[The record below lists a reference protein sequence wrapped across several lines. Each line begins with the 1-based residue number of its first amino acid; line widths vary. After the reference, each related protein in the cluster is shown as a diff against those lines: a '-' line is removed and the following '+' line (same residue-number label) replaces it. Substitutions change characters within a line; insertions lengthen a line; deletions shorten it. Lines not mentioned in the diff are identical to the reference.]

1 MFDNIKA
8 NVKAN
13 VKAKAAAAKE
23 TVKQKAID
31 GLEWVCDN
39 KEISV
44 ALIGVGGV
52 VLGKAFSVGKEIA
65 RGSRVRRLERM
76 QDNRVWDPSTG
87 HFWQL
92 KRKLDRNEQL
102 YLEREIA
109 RGRQRGKIL
118 SELGVLK

>member
-8 NVKAN
+8 NA
-13 VKAKAAAAKE
+13 KAKATAAKE
-23 TVKQKAID
+23 TVKQKAVD

-39 KEISV
+39 KEITV

-52 VLGKAFSVGKEIA
+52 VLGKAFSVGKELA
-65 RGSRVRRLERM
+65 RGNRVRRLERM

-92 KRKLDRNEQL
+92 KRRLDRNEQL
-102 YLEREIA
+102 YLERELA
-109 RGRQRGKIL
+109 RGRTRGKIL